1 MNSIALIGMMGS
13 GKSTL
18 GKMLSE
24 KTGMLFYCSDE
35 YIENENKMSIPE
47 IFKKEGESYFR
58 RLEHE
63 AIKELSIKKNIIL
76 STGGGVVLNPENIA
90 CLKKNHFTI
99 IYLNRSMDHIMK
111 DITIENRPLL
121 DKGADQI
128 YEIYNQR
135 EGLYKKHCDMMIN
148 NDSNLNEAV
157 DKIINI
163 LSIGVKD
170 ILFGG
175 EKLLICIPLV
185 SKETDS
191 LINDAKKALKVQP
204 DLIEWRVDYFNEIE
218 KEEIILNLKLLR
230 EVIGS
235 TPVIFT
241 FRSQSEGGLSKLSE
255 EERIKIITT
264 VIASRLIDLVDIEM
278 SSGKPFIET
287 IKEEARKHDVKMI
300 LSYHN
305 FDMTPSQSFMIEKF
319 KEAEALGADVA
330 KIAVMPVKNED
341 VLQLM
346 VSTLQASKVLNIPM
360 IAMSMGQK
368 GMITRIA
375 GKLFGSDLTFACM
388 DDASAPGQIKVE
400 NLRQVLSFMT
410 GESEEEKESD

>member
-63 AIKELSIKKNIIL
+63 AIKELATKKNIIL

-90 CLKKNHFTI
+90 CLKKNHFII

-121 DKGADQI
+121 DKGAEQI

-163 LSIGVKD
+163 LGIGVKD
-170 ILFGG
+170 ILFGR
-175 EKLLICIPLV
+175 EKLSICIPLV
-185 SKETDS
+185 SKDTDT

-204 DLIEWRVDYFNEIE
+204 DLIEWRVDYFNAIE

-255 EERIKIITT
+255 EDRIQIITAAIT
-264 VIASRLIDLVDIEM
+264 SGLIDLVDIEI
-278 SSGKPFIET
+278 STGLLFIQGVK
-287 IKEEARKHDVKMI
+287 KEAINFEVKVI
-300 LSYHN
+300 LSYHD
-305 FDMTPSQSFMIEKF
+305 FDLTPSQEFIIEKF
-319 KEAEALGADVA
+319 KEAEALGADIA
-330 KIAVMPVKNED
+330 KMAVMPHSNED
-341 VLQLM
+341 VLELM
-346 VSTLQASKVLNIPM
+346 VATSAAKKLLNIPL
-360 IAMSMGQK
+360 ISMSMGEK
-368 GMITRIA
+368 GIITRIA
-375 GKLFGSDLTFACM
+375 GKMFGSDMTFACM
-388 DDASAPGQIKVE
+388 DEESAPGQIRAEKI
-400 NLRQVLSFMT
+400 RQAWSLLK
-410 GESEEEKESD
+410 GNQEDRK